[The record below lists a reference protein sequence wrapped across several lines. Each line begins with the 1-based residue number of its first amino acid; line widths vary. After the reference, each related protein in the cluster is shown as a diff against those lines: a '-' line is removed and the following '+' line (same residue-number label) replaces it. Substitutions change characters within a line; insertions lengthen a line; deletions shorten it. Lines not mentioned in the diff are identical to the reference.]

1 MQAAPLR
8 LVLPST
14 VYLQN
19 PISPM
24 TDSPEESPLKLEFFS
39 AGEATAFERP
49 LFLSPVQA
57 GFPSP
62 AEDYQDKK
70 LDLNELLIK
79 RPSSTFF
86 VRVSGESMKG
96 AGIFDGD
103 LLVVDRSVQASDNK
117 IVIGVVNGEF
127 TVKRIRKTADKVFLL
142 PENPAFKPLE
152 ITPEMEFTVWGVVLY
167 TIHKV

>member
-1 MQAAPLR
+1 M
-8 LVLPST
+8 
-14 VYLQN
+14 
-19 PISPM
+19 
-24 TDSPEESPLKLEFFS
+24 DSPEETPLKLEFFS
-39 AGEATAFERP
+39 VGEGEQFARP
-49 LFLSPVQA
+49 VFLSSVQA

-86 VRVSGESMKG
+86 VRVSGESMRG

-103 LLVVDRSVQASDNK
+103 LLIVDRSLPATDNK
-117 IVIGVVNGEF
+117 IVIGVVSGEF
-127 TVKRIRKTADKVFLL
+127 TVKRIRKTADKLFLL
-142 PENPAFKPLE
+142 PENPAFKPIE
-152 ITPEMEFTVWGVVLY
+152 ITAEMEFSIWGVVLY

>member
-1 MQAAPLR
+1 M
-8 LVLPST
+8 
-14 VYLQN
+14 
-19 PISPM
+19 
-24 TDSPEESPLKLEFFS
+24 DSPEETPLKLEIFS
-39 AGEATAFERP
+39 VGEGEQFARP
-49 LFLSPVQA
+49 VFLSSVQA

-86 VRVSGESMKG
+86 VRVSGESMRG

-103 LLVVDRSVQASDNK
+103 LLIVDRSLPASDNK
-117 IVIGVVNGEF
+117 IVIGVVSGEF
-127 TVKRIRKTADKVFLL
+127 TVKRIRKTGDKLFLL
-142 PENPAFKPLE
+142 PENPAFKPIE
-152 ITPEMEFTVWGVVLY
+152 ITAEMEFSIWGVVLY